1 MKDNL
6 TKSLQYAECC
16 KGHLLDTLKTS
27 GTVEGII
34 LLQLIEQ
41 AARLAGDIAALRS
54 AIEDRNP

>member
-6 TKSLQYAECC
+6 TIALDCAEVC
-16 KGHLLDTLKTS
+16 KQGLLTALHNS
-27 GTVEGII
+27 SSVEGII

-54 AIEDRNP
+54 AIE